1 MNEIQTLHLHKK
13 PAVMLAFFTFFM
25 SAINATKLS
34 SLLQANLFPV
44 LDHKHASLF
53 KKKANDVFW
62 GIYLK
67 KLLTDLTQ
75 LRIMRAVPNDKAT
88 KR

>member
-1 MNEIQTLHLHKK
+1 
-13 PAVMLAFFTFFM
+13 M

-44 LDHKHASLF
+44 LDHKHAPLF

>member
-1 MNEIQTLHLHKK
+1 
-13 PAVMLAFFTFFM
+13 M

-62 GIYLK
+62 EIYLK

>member
-1 MNEIQTLHLHKK
+1 LHLHKK
-13 PAVMLAFFTFFM
+13 PAVMLAFFM

-34 SLLQANLFPV
+34 SLLQANLFLV